1 MKGFAIYDCRLT
13 NSSPPIL
20 DPKSKIVNRLSYV
33 PDALNQPSRSNTDW
47 LLLAG
52 FCGFLF
58 FWGLGYFGLIGAD
71 EPRYA
76 QVAHEMFERRS
87 WITPVLDGK
96 PWLEKPVLYYWEA
109 MLVYSIA
116 GVSDWA
122 ARVPSAL
129 NATLMTVAVYLFLRR
144 FRPRF
149 QLDGAL
155 MTASAAG
162 VIGFARAASMD
173 MLLAAMFTI
182 ALLSW
187 YGWYESGAKRYLALF
202 YVFLGLATLAKGP
215 VAPFL
220 AVSIIIIFSAVAK
233 SPGLVSRSLWIP
245 GIVLFCAITLPW
257 YIAVQIKNPDFFRVF
272 VLQHNLARFGT
283 DLYQHKESLWYYV
296 PVILLGL
303 IPWTVFIAAALLDS
317 IRAWW
322 SERKQSLQP
331 ENALNVFLVI
341 WLIVPGVFFSLSQS
355 KLPGYMLPAL
365 PAGTLLLAE
374 YIRRRVLMA
383 DPRPDYLLVICH
395 SIVAVFPLIPA
406 LMLNYILLQHRLPSG
421 SALLI
426 SSALATALAIGM
438 SVTLRTQLGLG
449 MLRFVTLI
457 PVVLSLAAVLRN
469 DAPTLDALLSARPLV
484 HQIERMENRRLPIA
498 GFRLS
503 RETEYG
509 LEFYRNQVI
518 ARYNWGQIP
527 LGEHLVVA
535 PSGLQSAVA
544 EKVADRRV
552 LYLGSFAPQGL
563 DYYWVGE
570 KGSH

>member
-1 MKGFAIYDCRLT
+1 
-13 NSSPPIL
+13 
-20 DPKSKIVNRLSYV
+20 
-33 PDALNQPSRSNTDW
+33 LNQRSRSYTDW

-76 QVAHEMFERRS
+76 QVAREMLERHN
-87 WITPVLDGK
+87 WITPFLDGK

-129 NATLMTVAVYLFLRR
+129 NATLMSIAVYLFLRR
-144 FRPRF
+144 FRPGF

-173 MLLAAMFTI
+173 MSLAAMFTI
-182 ALLSW
+182 ALLAW
-187 YGWYESGAKRYLALF
+187 YGWYESNEQRYLALF
-202 YVFLGLATLAKGP
+202 YLFLGLATLAKGP

-220 AVSIIIIFSAVAK
+220 AASIIIIFSLAARNLK
-233 SPGLVSRSLWIP
+233 LVSRTLWIP

-257 YIAVQIKNPDFFRVF
+257 YIVAQIKNPGFFRIF
-272 VLQHNLARFGT
+272 ILEHNLARFGT
-283 DLYQHKESLWYYV
+283 GVYHHKEPLWYYV
-296 PVILLGL
+296 PVVLLGS
-303 IPWTVFIAAALLDS
+303 IPWTIFVTAALLDS
-317 IRAWW
+317 VRTWW
-322 SERKQSLQP
+322 SARKQLFQP

-341 WLIVPGVFFSLSQS
+341 WLVVPGVFFSLSQS

-374 YIRRRVLMA
+374 YVRRNVLMA
-383 DPRPDYLLVICH
+383 DRRPDYLLIVCH
-395 SIVAVFPLIPA
+395 SIVAAFPLIPA
-406 LMLNYILLQHRLPSG
+406 LMLNYILLQHRLPWS
-421 SALLI
+421 SALAI
-426 SSALATALAIGM
+426 SSALAGALSIGIV
-438 SVTLRTQLGLG
+438 VTLRMQLGLR
-449 MLRFVTLI
+449 MLRFLTLI

-469 DAPTLDALLSARPLV
+469 AAPTLDAVLSARPLV
-484 HQIERMENRRLPIA
+484 NQIDRMENKRLPIA

-509 LEFYRNQVI
+509 LEFYRNQII

-527 LGEHLVVA
+527 AGEHLVVA
-535 PSGLQSAVA
+535 PGGLQSSIT
-544 EKVADRRV
+544 EKVAGRRV

>member
-1 MKGFAIYDCRLT
+1 
-13 NSSPPIL
+13 
-20 DPKSKIVNRLSYV
+20 
-33 PDALNQPSRSNTDW
+33 LNQPSRSYTDW

-76 QVAHEMFERRS
+76 QVAREMFERRN
-87 WITPVLDGK
+87 WITPFLDGK

-129 NATLMTVAVYLFLRR
+129 NATLMTVAVYLFLRH

-155 MTASAAG
+155 TTASAAG

-173 MLLAAMFTI
+173 MPLAAMFTI
-182 ALLSW
+182 ALLGW

-220 AVSIIIIFSAVAK
+220 AASIIVIVSVVAK
-233 SPGLVSRSLWIP
+233 NLRLVSRSLWIP

-257 YIAVQIKNPDFFRVF
+257 YMAVQIENPDFFRVF

-283 DLYQHKESLWYYV
+283 DLYQHKESFWYYV

-303 IPWTVFIAAALLDS
+303 IPWTVFVAAALLDS
-317 IRAWW
+317 VRAWW
-322 SERKQSLQP
+322 FERKQSLQP

-341 WLIVPGVFFSLSQS
+341 WLVVPGVFFSFSQS

-374 YIRRRVLMA
+374 YIRRRILMA

-395 SIVAVFPLIPA
+395 SIVAAFPLIPA

-426 SSALATALAIGM
+426 SCALATALAIGM

-469 DAPTLDALLSARPLV
+469 DASTLDALLSARPLV
-484 HQIERMENRRLPIA
+484 NQIERMENKRLPIA

-535 PSGLQSAVA
+535 PSGLQSAIA
-544 EKVADRRV
+544 EKVGDRRM

-570 KGSH
+570 KGNH

>member
-1 MKGFAIYDCRLT
+1 
-13 NSSPPIL
+13 
-20 DPKSKIVNRLSYV
+20 
-33 PDALNQPSRSNTDW
+33 LNQPSRSYTDW

-76 QVAHEMFERRS
+76 QVAREMLERRS
-87 WITPVLDGK
+87 WITPFLDGK

-129 NATLMTVAVYLFLRR
+129 NATLMTVAVYLSLRH

-182 ALLSW
+182 ALLGW

-220 AVSIIIIFSAVAK
+220 AASIIVIFSVVAK
-233 SPGLVSRSLWIP
+233 NLRLVSRSLWIP

-257 YIAVQIKNPDFFRVF
+257 YVAVQIKNPDFFRVF

-283 DLYQHKESLWYYV
+283 DLYQHKESFWYYV
-296 PVILLGL
+296 PVLWLGL

-322 SERKQSLQP
+322 SERKRSFQL

-341 WLIVPGVFFSLSQS
+341 WLIVPGVFFSFSQS
-355 KLPGYMLPAL
+355 KLPGYLLPAL

-374 YIRRRVLMA
+374 YIRQRVLMA
-383 DPRPDYLLVICH
+383 VPRPDYLLVICH
-395 SIVAVFPLIPA
+395 SIVAAFPLIPA

-426 SSALATALAIGM
+426 SSALAAALAIGM

-469 DAPTLDALLSARPLV
+469 DAPTLNALLSARPLV
-484 HQIERMENRRLPIA
+484 NQIERMENKRLPIA

-563 DYYWVGE
+563 DYYWVGG
-570 KGSH
+570 KGNH

>member
-1 MKGFAIYDCRLT
+1 M
-13 NSSPPIL
+13 
-20 DPKSKIVNRLSYV
+20 
-33 PDALNQPSRSNTDW
+33 NQRSRSYTDW

-76 QVAHEMFERRS
+76 QVAREMLERHN
-87 WITPVLDGK
+87 WITPFLDGK

-129 NATLMTVAVYLFLRR
+129 NATLMSIAVYLFLRR
-144 FRPRF
+144 FRPGF

-173 MLLAAMFTI
+173 MSLAAMFTI
-182 ALLSW
+182 ALLAW
-187 YGWYESGAKRYLALF
+187 YGWYESRANRYLALF
-202 YVFLGLATLAKGP
+202 YLFLGLATLAKGP

-220 AVSIIIIFSAVAK
+220 AASIIIVFAAAARNLR
-233 SPGLVSRSLWIP
+233 LVSRTIWVP
-245 GIVLFCAITLPW
+245 GIVLFCAIALPW
-257 YIAVQIKNPDFFRVF
+257 YVAVQISNPDFFRVF
-272 VLQHNLARFGT
+272 ILEHNLARFGT
-283 DLYQHKESLWYYV
+283 GVYHHKEAFWYYL
-296 PVILLGL
+296 PVVLLGL
-303 IPWTVFIAAALLDS
+303 IPWTIFVTGASLDS

-322 SERKQSLQP
+322 SERGQLFQP

-341 WLIVPGVFFSLSQS
+341 WLVVPGVFFSVSQS

-374 YIRRRVLMA
+374 YVRRNVLIA
-383 DPRPDYLLVICH
+383 DRRPDYLLIVCH
-395 SIVAVFPLIPA
+395 SIVAAFPLIPA
-406 LMLNYILLQHRLPSG
+406 LMLNYILLQHRLPWG
-421 SALLI
+421 SALAI
-426 SSALATALAIGM
+426 SSALAATLAIGM
-438 SVTLRTQLGLG
+438 FVTLRTQPGLR

-457 PVVLSLAAVLRN
+457 PVVLCLAAVLRN
-469 DAPTLDALLSARPLV
+469 AASTLDAVLSARPLV
-484 HQIERMENRRLPIA
+484 NQIDRMENKRLPIA

-509 LEFYRNQVI
+509 LEFYRNQII

-527 LGEHLVVA
+527 AGEHLVVA
-535 PSGLQSAVA
+535 PSGLRTAIA
-544 EKVADRRV
+544 ERVPERRV

-563 DYYWVGE
+563 DYFWVGE

>member
-1 MKGFAIYDCRLT
+1 M
-13 NSSPPIL
+13 
-20 DPKSKIVNRLSYV
+20 
-33 PDALNQPSRSNTDW
+33 NQRSRSYTDW

-76 QVAHEMFERRS
+76 QVAREMLARGD
-87 WITPVLDGK
+87 WITPFLDGK
-96 PWLEKPVLYYWEA
+96 PWLEKPILYYWEA
-109 MLVYSIA
+109 MLIYGIA

-129 NATLMTVAVYLFLRR
+129 NATLMAVAVYLFLRR
-144 FRPRF
+144 FRPGF

-173 MLLAAMFTI
+173 MPLAAMFTI
-182 ALLSW
+182 ALLAW
-187 YGWYESGAKRYLALF
+187 YGWYESSAKHYLAVF

-220 AVSIIIIFSAVAK
+220 AASIIIIFAAAARNLT
-233 SPGLVSRSLWIP
+233 LVSRTLWFP
-245 GIVLFCAITLPW
+245 GILLFLAITLPW
-257 YIAVQIKNPDFFRVF
+257 YVAVQISNPDFFRVF
-272 VLQHNLARFGT
+272 ILEHNLARFGT
-283 DLYQHKESLWYYV
+283 EVYHHKEAFWYYL
-296 PVILLGL
+296 PVSLLGL
-303 IPWTVFIAAALLDS
+303 IPWTIFVSAALLDS

-322 SERKQSLQP
+322 SERKQSFQP

-341 WLIVPGVFFSLSQS
+341 WLVVPGFFFSLSQS

-374 YIRRRVLMA
+374 YVRRHVLQA
-383 DPRPDYLLVICH
+383 DPRPDYLLIICH
-395 SIVAVFPLIPA
+395 SIVAAFPLIPA
-406 LMLNYILLQHRLPSG
+406 LMLNYIVLQHRLPWG
-421 SALLI
+421 SALGI
-426 SSALATALAIGM
+426 SSALAAALAVGM
-438 SVTLRTQLGLG
+438 IVTLRTQPGLR

-457 PVVLSLAAVLRN
+457 PVVLCLAAVLRN
-469 DAPTLDALLSARPLV
+469 AAPTLDAVLSARPLV
-484 HQIERMENRRLPIA
+484 NQIDRMGNKRLPIA

-509 LEFYRNQVI
+509 LEFYRNQII

-527 LGEHLVVA
+527 AGEHLVVA
-535 PSGLQSAVA
+535 PSGLQSAIA
-544 EKVADRRV
+544 EKVPERRV

-563 DYYWVGE
+563 DYFWVGE

>member
-1 MKGFAIYDCRLT
+1 MLAGA
-13 NSSPPIL
+13 
-20 DPKSKIVNRLSYV
+20 
-33 PDALNQPSRSNTDW
+33 ALNQRSRSYTDW

-76 QVAHEMFERRS
+76 QVAREMLERRN
-87 WITPVLDGK
+87 WITPFLDGK

-109 MLVYSIA
+109 MLVYSVA

-129 NATLMTVAVYLFLRR
+129 NATLMSIAVYLFLRR
-144 FRPRF
+144 FRPAF

-173 MLLAAMFTI
+173 MPLAAMFTI
-182 ALLSW
+182 ALLGW

-202 YVFLGLATLAKGP
+202 YVSLGLATLAKGP

-220 AVSIIIIFSAVAK
+220 AAAIIIIFAVIATHLI
-233 SPGLVSRSLWIP
+233 LVVRTFWIP

-257 YIAVQIKNPDFFRVF
+257 YIAVQIKNPEFFRVF

-283 DLYQHKESLWYYV
+283 DLYQHKESFWYYV
-296 PVILLGL
+296 PVLLLGL
-303 IPWTVFIAAALLDS
+303 IPWTVFVAAALLES

-322 SERKQSLQP
+322 SERKQSFQP
-331 ENALNVFLVI
+331 ENALNVFLVT
-341 WLIVPGVFFSLSQS
+341 WLIVPGVFFSFSQS

-395 SIVAVFPLIPA
+395 SIVAAFPLIPA
-406 LMLNYILLQHRLPSG
+406 LMLNYIPLQHRLPWG
-421 SALLI
+421 SALAI
-426 SSALATALAIGM
+426 SSALAAALAIAM
-438 SVTLRTQLGLG
+438 VVTLRTQLGLG

-469 DAPTLDALLSARPLV
+469 AAPTLDATLSARPLV
-484 HQIERMENRRLPIA
+484 NQIDRMENKRLPIA

-509 LEFYRNQVI
+509 LEFYRNQII

-527 LGEHLVVA
+527 FGEHLVVA
-535 PSGLQSAVA
+535 PSGLQSAIA

-552 LYLGSFAPQGL
+552 LYLGTFAPQGL
-563 DYYWVGE
+563 DYYWVGA

>member
-1 MKGFAIYDCRLT
+1 
-13 NSSPPIL
+13 
-20 DPKSKIVNRLSYV
+20 
-33 PDALNQPSRSNTDW
+33 
-47 LLLAG
+47 
-52 FCGFLF
+52 
-58 FWGLGYFGLIGAD
+58 
-71 EPRYA
+71 
-76 QVAHEMFERRS
+76 
-87 WITPVLDGK
+87 
-96 PWLEKPVLYYWEA
+96 
-109 MLVYSIA
+109 
-116 GVSDWA
+116 
-122 ARVPSAL
+122 
-129 NATLMTVAVYLFLRR
+129 
-144 FRPRF
+144 
-149 QLDGAL
+149 

-173 MLLAAMFTI
+173 MPLAAMFTI
-182 ALLSW
+182 ALLGW
-187 YGWYESGAKRYLALF
+187 CGWYESGAKRYLALF
-202 YVFLGLATLAKGP
+202 YIFLGLATLAKGP

-220 AVSIIIIFSAVAK
+220 AASIIIIFSLVAK
-233 SPGLVSRSLWIP
+233 NLQLVSRSLWIP

-257 YIAVQIKNPDFFRVF
+257 YIAVQIENPDFFRVF

-283 DLYQHKESLWYYV
+283 DLYQHKESFWYYV

-303 IPWTVFIAAALLDS
+303 IPWTVFVAAALLDS
-317 IRAWW
+317 VRAWR
-322 SERKQSLQP
+322 SERKQSFQS

-341 WLIVPGVFFSLSQS
+341 WLIVPGVFFSFSQS

-374 YIRRRVLMA
+374 YIRGRVLMA

-395 SIVAVFPLIPA
+395 SIVAAFPLIPA

-426 SSALATALAIGM
+426 SSALAAALAIGM

-469 DAPTLDALLSARPLV
+469 DASTLEALLSARPLIN
-484 HQIERMENRRLPIA
+484 QIERMENKRLPIA

-503 RETEYG
+503 RDTEYG

-535 PSGLQSAVA
+535 PSGLQSAIA
-544 EKVADRRV
+544 EKVGDRRM

-570 KGSH
+570 KGNH